1 VTGMPDPKGSRAVL
15 VGVSRYTTLESLP
28 GVTNNLPAL
37 AAALSSGSS
46 WALPPGHCT
55 VVAEPSTAVE
65 MLDPIAEAAEA
76 ARDTLL
82 VYFCGHGLT
91 DSRGE
96 LLFGLPGARP
106 GWSHTGVAYQ
116 ALRDVITTG
125 RARRYVI
132 ILDCCLSGRALGLM
146 NSPAD
151 LLADQAVIEGSY
163 LLAAAPENGAALAP
177 PGETYTAFTGELLHV
192 LEHGIDGEPA
202 ELDLETV
209 YRHLCTTLRAKG
221 RPVPQKRDR
230 NTAGRLLLARNRS
243 PRAGPGAHGRGDDAR
258 WPDPETFRTPRN
270 FLDGLIQARRT
281 SQATFLELSARSQP
295 HLGPGAFGRLVNLTE
310 LPKIWKTTGIFLA
323 ACGLTPQQCAAWKAS
338 WARLKAEAAAH
349 PQPEPGPPV
358 APAQDPR
365 PRRRWRRST

>member
-1 VTGMPDPKGSRAVL
+1 MPDPQGSRAVL

-37 AAALSSGSS
+37 ATALSSGSS

-116 ALRDVITTG
+116 ALRDVIATG

-192 LEHGIDGEPA
+192 LENGIDGEPA

-209 YRHLCTTLRAKG
+209 YRHLRTTLRAKG
-221 RPVPQKRDR
+221 RPEPQKRDR
-230 NTAGRLLLARNRS
+230 NTAGRLMLARNRS
-243 PRAGPGAHGRGDDAR
+243 PRPGPGAHSKGDDAR
-258 WPDPETFRTPRN
+258 WPNPETFLTPRM
-270 FLDGLIQARRT
+270 FLDGLTQARILSGRK
-281 SQATFLELSARSQP
+281 FRDLSARSQP
-295 HLGPGAFGRLVNLTE
+295 HLEPGAFSRLVNLNE
-310 LPKIWKTTGIFLA
+310 LPKTWRTTGIFLA
-323 ACGLTPQQCAAWKAS
+323 ACGLTEQQCAAWKAS
-338 WARLKAEAAAH
+338 WTRLKTEAAAH
-349 PQPEPGPPV
+349 PQPEPGPPA
-358 APAQDPR
+358 APAQAPR
-365 PRRRWRRST
+365 PRRRWRRPT